1 MRKKYHRSR
10 LLNPFNCFW
19 SDLFIAKRYKRK
31 RCKRGKLIP
40 TKIPT
45 GIRCQAASGRVPFTA
60 LKRFNAFLKGNSSSI
75 TDWLNK
81 FSSIA
86 ERNTISDSLMSN
98 ISKNLS
104 ISATKST
111 YVWCVKKR
119 PTRKPS
125 SRNDVQLFLRHQQ
138 TYQHKRGGTYPLTYR
153 FSLLSKA
160 IFFFSSLKSDSQ
172 SKTVLTRV
180 MAEKNLEVIKRLP
193 LKEAISLDNW

>member
-1 MRKKYHRSR
+1 MRKKCHRSR

-31 RCKRGKLIP
+31 LCKRGKIIP
-40 TKIPT
+40 TEIPT

-60 LKRFNAFLKGNSSSI
+60 LKRFNAFLKGNSTRI

-86 ERNTISDSLMSN
+86 ERNTVSDSLMSN

-111 YVWCVKKR
+111 YIKSGR
-119 PTRKPS
+119 QE
-125 SRNDVQLFLRHQQ
+125 NLLHGM
-138 TYQHKRGGTYPLTYR
+138 TYNFFYAINKLT
-153 FSLLSKA
+153 S
-160 IFFFSSLKSDSQ
+160 
-172 SKTVLTRV
+172 T
-180 MAEKNLEVIKRLP
+180 NEVELIL
-193 LKEAISLDNW
+193 